1 MDLGL
6 AGKKAF
12 VMGSTGGMGE
22 GIARRL
28 SAEGASVMISGRS
41 IEKGSALAA
50 QIGNASFCHLD
61 LSMQESIDEA
71 IKKIES
77 EFGSLDIL
85 VCNGGGPPPGPIVSV
100 ETQLWQ
106 AQFETM
112 FTNQVKIV
120 NAYLSQMR
128 EKKWGR
134 VLVVSSSGIQQP
146 IPNLGI
152 SNSIRAAQVGWA
164 KTLAGEVAAD
174 GVTVNICAP
183 GRIHTDRV
191 NQIDEAAAERQG
203 RDIEDVRAESRATI
217 PMARYGEVAEFADT
231 AVFLLSA
238 NASYITG
245 SIIRVDG
252 GMIRGV

>member
-71 IKKIES
+71 IKKTES

-85 VCNGGGPPPGPIVSV
+85 VCNGGGPPPGPIASV
-100 ETQLWQ
+100 ET
-106 AQFETM
+106 
-112 FTNQVKIV
+112 
-120 NAYLSQMR
+120 
-128 EKKWGR
+128 
-134 VLVVSSSGIQQP
+134 
-146 IPNLGI
+146 
-152 SNSIRAAQVGWA
+152 
-164 KTLAGEVAAD
+164 
-174 GVTVNICAP
+174 
-183 GRIHTDRV
+183 
-191 NQIDEAAAERQG
+191 
-203 RDIEDVRAESRATI
+203 
-217 PMARYGEVAEFADT
+217 
-231 AVFLLSA
+231 
-238 NASYITG
+238 
-245 SIIRVDG
+245 
-252 GMIRGV
+252 